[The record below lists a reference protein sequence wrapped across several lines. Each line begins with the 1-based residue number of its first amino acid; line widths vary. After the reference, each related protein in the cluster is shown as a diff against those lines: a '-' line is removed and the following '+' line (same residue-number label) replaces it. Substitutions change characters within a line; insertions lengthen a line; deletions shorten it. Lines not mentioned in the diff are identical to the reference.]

1 TSGSG
6 VFKLFFGTGTKLI
19 VDTSKCF

>member
-6 VFKLFFGTGTKLI
+6 VYKLFFGTGTKLI